1 MKTLL
6 ERLKPE
12 VMELLDVEAQ
22 TYPTIVKSIKGNLSQ
37 RYYVTEISLGTVSDL
52 SSVKDLQEFMQAET
66 FSDMYLINN
75 VRKLFGSAE

>member
-6 ERLKPE
+6 ERLQPE

-22 TYPTIVKSIKGNLSQ
+22 TYPTIVRGIKGNLSQ
-37 RYYVTEISLGTVSDL
+37 SYYVTEISLGTVSDL
-52 SSVKDLQEFMQAET
+52 SSVEGIKEFLQVDS
-66 FSDMYLINN
+66 FSDVYLINN

>member
-22 TYPTIVKSIKGNLSQ
+22 TYPTIIKGIKGNLSQ